1 MSINELK
8 SMNEN
13 ERMEWIVSTN
23 AKDLGFLLQYEGVK
37 GVSKMKKAEKVAM
50 IVRLVVENVAD
61 EDTKRIMEKVKKLNE
76 EIEVR
81 QSYAE
86 KIEWTLYAM
95 YKNNEI
101 TYNEL
106 RKVCNAYNMDIPLSC
121 NEKNSIKLV
130 DKHCNFSKYK
140 HHDED
145 NNAYYSLFDKCY
157 EWDNVCISKN
167 MCEYWD
173 FDWDVQQ
180 FYEKNTVDNGD
191 LQLAYTFDDDGDYI
205 LCVYKDYELL
215 GTYFEGDMHRIKKL
229 VDYDDKLVTED
240 LDAYEELLELLN
252 KQQEELW
259 EIIEADRIL
268 RNKLNCTQKSSR
280 QLIIDE
286 LNRSKNLNSNGIF

>member
-1 MSINELK
+1 MTIKELK
-8 SMNEN
+8 LMSEK
-13 ERMEWIVSTN
+13 ERMAWIVSTN
-23 AKDLGFLLQYEGVK
+23 AKDLGFLLQYEGIK

-50 IVRLVVENVAD
+50 IVRLVVENIAD

-145 NNAYYSLFDKCY
+145 NNTYYSLFD
-157 EWDNVCISKN
+157 
-167 MCEYWD
+167 
-173 FDWDVQQ
+173 
-180 FYEKNTVDNGD
+180 
-191 LQLAYTFDDDGDYI
+191 
-205 LCVYKDYELL
+205 
-215 GTYFEGDMHRIKKL
+215 
-229 VDYDDKLVTED
+229 
-240 LDAYEELLELLN
+240 N
-252 KQQEELW
+252 K
-259 EIIEADRIL
+259 
-268 RNKLNCTQKSSR
+268 
-280 QLIIDE
+280 
-286 LNRSKNLNSNGIF
+286 

>member
-1 MSINELK
+1 MTISELK
-8 SMNEN
+8 LMSESEM
-13 ERMEWIVSTN
+13 MEWIVNAN
-23 AKDLGFLLQYEGVK
+23 AKDLGFLLQYEGIK
-37 GVSKMKKAEKVAM
+37 GVSKMKKAKKIAM
-50 IVRLVVENVAD
+50 IVRLVLENTAD
-61 EDTKRIMEKVKKLNE
+61 ENAKRIMEEVKRLNE
-76 EIEVR
+76 EIEIR
-81 QSYAE
+81 QTFAE
-86 KIEWTLYAM
+86 KIEWTLYAV

-106 RKVCNAYNMDIPLSC
+106 RKVCNAYHMDIPLSC
-121 NEKNSIKLV
+121 NEKNSIKLIKKYC
-130 DKHCNFSKYK
+130 DYSKYK

-145 NNAYYSLFDKCY
+145 GNTYYSLFDKRY
-157 EWDNVCISKN
+157 EWDNVYISKN

-173 FDWDVQQ
+173 LDWDVQQ
-180 FYEKNTVDNGD
+180 FYAKNTVDNGD

-229 VDYDDKLVTED
+229 VDYDDKLVAED

>member
-1 MSINELK
+1 MTISELK
-8 SMNEN
+8 LMSESEM
-13 ERMEWIVSTN
+13 MEWIVNAN
-23 AKDLGFLLQYEGVK
+23 AKDLGFLLQYEGIK
-37 GVSKMKKAEKVAM
+37 GVSKMKKAKKIAM
-50 IVRLVVENVAD
+50 IVRLVLENTAD
-61 EDTKRIMEKVKKLNE
+61 ENTKRIMEEVKRLNE
-76 EIEVR
+76 EIEIR
-81 QSYAE
+81 QTFAE
-86 KIEWTLYAM
+86 KIEWTLYAV

-106 RKVCNAYNMDIPLSC
+106 RKVCNAYHMDIPLSC
-121 NEKNSIKLV
+121 NEKNSIKLIKKYC
-130 DKHCNFSKYK
+130 DYSKYK

-145 NNAYYSLFDKCY
+145 GNTYYSLFDKRY
-157 EWDNVCISKN
+157 EWDNVRISKN
-167 MCEYWD
+167 MCECWD
-173 FDWDVQQ
+173 LDWDIQQ

-229 VDYDDKLVTED
+229 VDYDDRLVAED

-286 LNRSKNLNSNGIF
+286 LNRK

>member
-1 MSINELK
+1 MTISELK
-8 SMNEN
+8 LMSESEM
-13 ERMEWIVSTN
+13 MEWIVNAN
-23 AKDLGFLLQYEGVK
+23 AKDLGFLLQYEGIK
-37 GVSKMKKAEKVAM
+37 GVSKMKKAKKIAM
-50 IVRLVVENVAD
+50 IVRLVLENTAD
-61 EDTKRIMEKVKKLNE
+61 ENTKRIMEEVKRLNE
-76 EIEVR
+76 EIEIR
-81 QSYAE
+81 QTFAE
-86 KIEWTLYAM
+86 KIEWTLYAV

-106 RKVCNAYNMDIPLSC
+106 RKVCNAYHMDIPLSC
-121 NEKNSIKLV
+121 NEKNSIKLIKKYC
-130 DKHCNFSKYK
+130 DYSKYK

-145 NNAYYSLFDKCY
+145 GNTYYSLFDKRY
-157 EWDNVCISKN
+157 EWDNVRISKN
-167 MCEYWD
+167 MCECWD
-173 FDWDVQQ
+173 LDWDVQQ

-215 GTYFEGDMHRIKKL
+215 GTYFKGDMHRIKKL
-229 VDYDDKLVTED
+229 VDYDDKLVAED
-240 LDAYEELLELLN
+240 LDAYDELLELLN